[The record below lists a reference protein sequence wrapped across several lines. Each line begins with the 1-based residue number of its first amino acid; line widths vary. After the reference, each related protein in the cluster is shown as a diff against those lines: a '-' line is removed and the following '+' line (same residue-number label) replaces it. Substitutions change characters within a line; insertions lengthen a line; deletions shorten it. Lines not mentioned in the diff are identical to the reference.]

1 MPGPAGWVTD
11 LVSDV
16 TEVTLTC
23 LSLGIVVLEC
33 ALVGGVN
40 GLVGRVLEGTML
52 ESIVVLDSNIV
63 LFAVECGGG
72 IEVTCFGH
80 ISICRNEKWLSVPTV
95 FCLGDWKR

>member
-23 LSLGIVVLEC
+23 LSLGIVVLEY

-40 GLVGRVLEGTML
+40 GLVGRVLEGTMF
-52 ESIVVLDSNIV
+52 ESIVVL
-63 LFAVECGGG
+63 FAVEGEG
-72 IEVTCFGH
+72 EVEVAYFGH

>member
-23 LSLGIVVLEC
+23 FSLGIDVSEC

-40 GLVGRVLEGTML
+40 GLVGGVLDGTMF
-52 ESIVVLDSNIV
+52 ESIVVL
-63 LFAVECGGG
+63 FAVEGEGGV
-72 IEVTCFGH
+72 EVAYFGY
-80 ISICRNEKWLSVPTV
+80 INICHNEKWLSVPTV

>member
-23 LSLGIVVLEC
+23 LSLGIDVSEC

-40 GLVGRVLEGTML
+40 GIVGGVLEGTMF
-52 ESIVVLDSNIV
+52 ESIVVL
-63 LFAVECGGG
+63 FAVEGGG
-72 IEVTCFGH
+72 GVEVAYFGH

-95 FCLGDWKR
+95 FCLGDWNR